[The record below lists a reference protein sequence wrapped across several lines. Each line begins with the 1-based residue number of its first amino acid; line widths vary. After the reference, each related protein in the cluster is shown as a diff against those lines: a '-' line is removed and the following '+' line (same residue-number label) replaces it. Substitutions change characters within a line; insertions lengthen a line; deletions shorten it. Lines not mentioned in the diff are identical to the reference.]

1 MQLLF
6 LASIIALTFTGCSN
20 VNGGDQTAP
29 KEANAAIG
37 IKEILPNSNYTT
49 IHVMVALCDNKYQ
62 GIVPVPAKIGNGQDP
77 TNNLYWGCAFGIKTY
92 FKKSSSWQLIR
103 QQKKDSVLMERLIFK
118 HSTQPYYLVADAYNG
133 QYIQQ
138 CTFQF
143 LKSCSGQEKDTV
155 KVVDNVIGIKGNA
168 KLLAYIGHNGLMDF
182 TLPNQ
187 FANSDQQQRDA
198 IILACKSKPYFSN
211 FLKQAGANPL
221 VVTTGLMSPE
231 AYSLHDAL
239 NAYISKLPAKEV
251 SVAAAKAY
259 AKYQHCSEKAASK
272 LLVSGW

>member
-1 MQLLF
+1 MEE
-6 LASIIALTFTGCSN
+6 
-20 VNGGDQTAP
+20 V
-29 KEANAAIG
+29 
-37 IKEILPNSNYTT
+37 LPNSNYST

-77 TNNLYWGCAFGIKTY
+77 ANNLYWGCAFGIKTY
-92 FKKSSSWQLIR
+92 FKKSSYWQLIS
-103 QQKKDSVLMERLIFK
+103 QQKKDAVLMERLIFK
-118 HSTQPYYLVADAYNG
+118 HRTQPYYLVADAYNG

-138 CTFQF
+138 CTIQF
-143 LKSCSGQEKDTV
+143 LKSCAGKEKDTV
-155 KVVDNVIGIKGNA
+155 KVGDNIIGIKGHA

-187 FANSDQQQRDA
+187 FVNIDQQKRDA

-211 FLKQAGANPL
+211 FLKQADANPI

-239 NAYISKLPAKEV
+239 NAYIQQLPAKEV
-251 SVAAAKAY
+251 STAAAKAY
-259 AKYQHCSEKAASK
+259 AKYQHCSEKAAGK